1 MTLLIV
7 DWVYMYTN
15 APANY
20 KEFFHC
26 PPVAEKINM
35 VVWLID

>member
-7 DWVYMYTN
+7 DWVYMYVYSN
-15 APANY
+15 DPASY

-26 PPVAEKINM
+26 PPVAE
-35 VVWLID
+35 